1 MDAVVAVTER
11 KDGDALLR
19 KLRTVR
25 CLDELRGFEYGLKA
39 YNPARLPEWLERA
52 VEMKR
57 KQLESKR

>member
-1 MDAVVAVTER
+1 MTER

-25 CLDELRGFEYGLKA
+25 CLNELRGFEYGLKA
-39 YNPARLPEWLERA
+39 YNPARPPAEVLVA